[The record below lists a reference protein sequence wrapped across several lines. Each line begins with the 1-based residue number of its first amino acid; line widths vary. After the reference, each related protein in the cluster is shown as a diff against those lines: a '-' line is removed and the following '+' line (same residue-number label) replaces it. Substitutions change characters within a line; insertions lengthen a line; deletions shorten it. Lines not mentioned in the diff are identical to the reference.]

1 MKRFSDERIAVVGL
15 LALAVWLFVGLPFIH
30 RPPPPAALQTTEEC
44 YATFLGVCFVVP
56 PEGKGGIFGFAEFVQ
71 AFALLVI
78 IFTVSGMRYQFRVET
93 APIPLWQLTYWT
105 SGLIGAAALL
115 SDLWFAQRY
124 PIPWF
129 LSSQAYWQSILG
141 LLFLSL
147 AMTWLWYA
155 FVRPP
160 KFGKRNAYRFT
171 GAVYHYVMQGVDS
184 DLSIVAD
191 ELRRSAEPII
201 EFASVA
207 SDPKNRKYRDGGDEP
222 EAEDCAHDLLLILG
236 NRRFCRH
243 VAGNAPNTA
252 ISLFRAVAK
261 TRQYNVPMSQFASSL
276 ATEAILNKDSMLYH
290 EDAGYVSG
298 YFGYARPFTNTI
310 FGDFEFVEALAANGS
325 SPLDIDLDVRWKFDG
340 QQLEAYSRATLTTF
354 KAALGKGNFSRHSY
368 ALARAFGIIEHG
380 CSDLYKL
387 NDPLSPQE
395 KSDIHDRLR
404 AVVGFIDDAIE
415 AMEECG
421 VQKTQ
426 LRRRGESYKWQYE
439 HFYDKIA
446 QLIAEVIGYATWVK
460 TKEFEGWTIHYSS
473 VWSRMFNSDSSKTRR
488 IVLFKVR
495 RLLYEEIKGVKEH
508 PNFANA
514 AYLGY
519 CLNVFGLSTGRR
531 RDHRHDEYPLRKA
544 VISFAQKNYLALV
557 ERQHKIADAV
567 LIGTLS
573 FDKEKKQLVKTFQA
587 GLDLV
592 PPTVTL
598 NLFEPQPAFTG
609 TAAAGHPASLP
620 T

>member
-1 MKRFSDERIAVVGL
+1 MKNFSDERIAIVGL
-15 LALAVWLFVGLPFIH
+15 LALAGWLFVGLPIYH
-30 RPPPPAALQTTEEC
+30 RPPSPAALLLATEEC
-44 YATFLGVCFVVP
+44 YARSLGICFVIP

-71 AFALLVI
+71 AFALLVL

-93 APIPLWQLTYWT
+93 APIPLWQLTYWS
-105 SGLIGAAALL
+105 SGSIGIAALL

-129 LSSQAYWQSILG
+129 LLSQAYWQSILG

-160 KFGKRNAYRFT
+160 KFGRRNAYRFT
-171 GAVYHYVMQGVDS
+171 GAVYQYVMQGIDS

-207 SDPKNRKYRDGGDEP
+207 SNRHNRQHRDGGHEP

-236 NRRFCRH
+236 NKRFCRH

-252 ISLFRAVAK
+252 IALFRAVAK
-261 TRQYNVPMSQFASSL
+261 TKQYNVPMSQFASSL

-290 EDAGYVSG
+290 EDAGYFSG

-310 FGDFEFVEALAANGS
+310 FGNFEFVEALAANGN
-325 SPLDIDLDVRWKFDG
+325 SPLDVDLDVRWKFDG
-340 QQLEAYSRATLTTF
+340 QQLEAYRRATLTTF
-354 KAALGKGNFSRHSY
+354 KAALGNGNFYRHSY
-368 ALARAFGIIEHG
+368 ALARAFHIIERG

-395 KSDIHDRLR
+395 KSDIHDRLS
-404 AVVGFIDDAIE
+404 AVIGFIDDAIE
-415 AMEECG
+415 AMGECG
-421 VQKTQ
+421 VQTTK
-426 LRRRGESYKWQYE
+426 LRRRGPSYKWQYE
-439 HFYDKIA
+439 HQYDRIA
-446 QLIAEVIGYATWVK
+446 QLIAEVIGYASWVK
-460 TKEFEGWTIHYSS
+460 IKEFEGWTIQYSS
-473 VWSRMFNSDSSKTRR
+473 VWSRIFNSDDGKTRR

-519 CLNVFGLSTGRR
+519 CLNVLGLNVGEK
-531 RDHRHDEYPLRKA
+531 RDHRRDEYPLRKA
-544 VISFAQKNYLALV
+544 VISFARKNYLALV
-557 ERQHKIADAV
+557 ERQQKVADAV

-573 FDKEKKQLVKTFQA
+573 FDREKKQLVKTFQS

-592 PPTVTL
+592 PPTATL
-598 NLFEPQPAFTG
+598 DLLEPKAT
-609 TAAAGHPASLP
+609 TAGSA